1 MAAPSAA
8 AAAGA
13 AAAAL
18 LQRQLLQGSGEGWS
32 EHQTG
37 DGRKFFHNEETGVSQ
52 WEKPES
58 LMSESERLINADEW
72 KQYRIWDGRIFY
84 HNKETK
90 VSCWS
95 MPPELRKLKG
105 ESTGLDDRPL
115 AETNAE
121 RRQAFQEFLKEQ
133 GIDATWDWR
142 KVQSLLP
149 KAGPSA
155 QSLSEGLQKQVFA
168 ELLSMELRKKEL
180 QARRKA
186 RNAAVALERLL
197 EERFGEPDALGTS
210 YQEAATIL
218 GDEEAW
224 ILIKSDV
231 RREEV
236 FQNVMERLEEKHQN
250 ARAEQ
255 RTVATLRERAEHV
268 TESKQEAFRGPE
280 PGPSQG
286 SYGHPHLCRR
296 PCVKF
301 ARGCCD
307 KGVACGFCHSD
318 HVKPATFDK
327 QARDWLAAWPKGRVI
342 AAVLPLLH
350 RAAVK
355 ECSAMDLLEI
365 LQREHT
371 IRGTGQPQPR
381 TPRKIQQVLDRMN
394 FAGLIGVVR
403 SHVGGHLA
411 ILLENGLKN
420 LREEASLLCQPLIEG
435 MERTED
441 LLSFLTSKIEVAQ
454 SCAAEEPS
462 AVRPILRSK
471 RAFPEISTQQLPK
484 WSPCLADRGT
494 TGFCSKK
501 PRRAA
506 WGVHDDACAVLARR
520 DELQEEDPPI
530 EALKVWSSMRELRLA
545 TVKDPDLKSKV
556 QSQYYHDERKRRD
569 AFVLAMKELA
579 AAERFTVDTSWA
591 QLEEMLQFDQ
601 RLQGMREGEG
611 ATGMELF
618 DEFIEELKLKGPEAY
633 AGVEP
638 APPPVVQ
645 EPPAKRRR
653 PNRLSEPTI
662 PVKQEFHA
670 VKMEKEEDED
680 ETNALDALIAAAK
693 TEPKTEAREEPK
705 KPPMPPM
712 PKAVKMET
720 VKTEPQVKAEDD
732 TEEEE
737 EDPLMGA
744 ALKAQRVKEELE

>member
-1 MAAPSAA
+1 MACELCSSNPRAVVLVESAVHLTVAPGLVLRPGEGSFSMAADRSAVA
-8 AAAGA
+8 EVLQSLIKRKLKLYLEEGQIHRYRFLWSQQRVRLSGFSLAPVEDIVPGGPTEALSKFLYQNGFARLGERDAAGWSPLCY
-13 AAAAL
+13 AAL
-18 LQRQLLQGSGEGWS
+18 GGNPVLIREMLQERADPNDRITKPAHFAIMPKNTPVLHVVSFLHHQEALELLLEFRANCTEGEEKERFIQHANLAYEWLVENLFEDSTGFVLDHIVENLEAAESGKRNPKGWTWSYNQATFVGASALKLRLGASTDFTVIRSRAERVMVNLQGPRFCEKG
-32 EHQTG
+32 TCLVK
-37 DGRKFFHNEETGVSQ
+37 REEKKPNDDAAGFKSMTGVSQ

-105 ESTGLDDRPL
+105 EIACGP
-115 AETNAE
+115 
-121 RRQAFQEFLKEQ
+121 QEFLKEQ

-355 ECSAMDLLEI
+355 ECSAMD
-365 LQREHT
+365 T
-371 IRGTGQPQPR
+371 WVCD
-381 TPRKIQQVLDRMN
+381 QQKLD
-394 FAGLIGVVR
+394 FSFR
-403 SHVGGHLA
+403 SG
-411 ILLENGLKN
+411 
-420 LREEASLLCQPLIEG
+420 
-435 MERTED
+435 
-441 LLSFLTSKIEVAQ
+441 
-454 SCAAEEPS
+454 
-462 AVRPILRSK
+462 
-471 RAFPEISTQQLPK
+471 
-484 WSPCLADRGT
+484 
-494 TGFCSKK
+494 
-501 PRRAA
+501 
-506 WGVHDDACAVLARR
+506 
-520 DELQEEDPPI
+520 
-530 EALKVWSSMRELRLA
+530 
-545 TVKDPDLKSKV
+545 
-556 QSQYYHDERKRRD
+556 
-569 AFVLAMKELA
+569 
-579 AAERFTVDTSWA
+579 
-591 QLEEMLQFDQ
+591 
-601 RLQGMREGEG
+601 
-611 ATGMELF
+611 
-618 DEFIEELKLKGPEAY
+618 
-633 AGVEP
+633 
-638 APPPVVQ
+638 
-645 EPPAKRRR
+645 
-653 PNRLSEPTI
+653 
-662 PVKQEFHA
+662 
-670 VKMEKEEDED
+670 
-680 ETNALDALIAAAK
+680 
-693 TEPKTEAREEPK
+693 
-705 KPPMPPM
+705 
-712 PKAVKMET
+712 
-720 VKTEPQVKAEDD
+720 
-732 TEEEE
+732 
-737 EDPLMGA
+737 
-744 ALKAQRVKEELE
+744 